1 LRRGTA
7 HAIPEKAI
15 IVKEKILLFLLP
27 WLYRLLIGL
36 LLATCKVRFIGRES
50 LDKLAAD
57 GKSWIFGSW
66 HENTAVSVYTER
78 NTGCAMMASD
88 SKDGAIIA
96 RGIELCGNI
105 PVRGSS
111 SKGGSKAAKAMVRLL
126 RKGHPAAITPDGPRG
141 PRHELQTG
149 ILMISAMSGC
159 PIVPY
164 HFVADRQWVFTSWDR
179 HRLPKPFSN
188 VWISIGKPCFVDRKR
203 LSEQPEAVQREVA
216 ECMMENVANAERL
229 AGLGED

>member
-1 LRRGTA
+1 MTGSLSLRW
-7 HAIPEKAI
+7 
-15 IVKEKILLFLLP
+15 LP
-27 WLYRLLIGL
+27 WFYRLGITAILR
-36 LLATCKVRFIGRES
+36 TCRVRYLGRDHVIRLE
-50 LDKLAAD
+50 KQ
-57 GKSWIFGSW
+57 GRTWIYTAW
-66 HENTAVSVYTER
+66 HENTAASVALER
-78 NTGCAMMASD
+78 NRRMAMMASD

-164 HFVADRQWVFTSWDR
+164 HFVADRQWVLTSWDR
-179 HRLPKPFSN
+179 HRLPKPFST
-188 VWISIGKPCFVDRKR
+188 VWISIGTPYSVDRKR
-203 LSEQPEAVQREVA
+203 LAEEPETIRHEVT
-216 ECMMENVANAERL
+216 ELMMANVENAERL
-229 AGLGED
+229 ASGEQ

>member
-1 LRRGTA
+1 M
-7 HAIPEKAI
+7 
-15 IVKEKILLFLLP
+15 KERMLLFLLP
-27 WLYRLLIGL
+27 GLYRLLIGL
-36 LLATCKVRFIGRES
+36 LMATCKVRFTGRES

-66 HENTAVSVYTER
+66 HENTAVSVYSER

-141 PRHELQTG
+141 PRHELQSG

-179 HRLPKPFSN
+179 HRLPKPFST
-188 VWISIGKPCFVDRKR
+188 VWISVGKPYSVDSKR
-203 LSEQPEAVQREVA
+203 LAEEPEAVQLEVT
-216 ECMMENVANAERL
+216 ELMMANVENAERL
-229 AGLGED
+229 ANGAQ

>member
-1 LRRGTA
+1 M
-7 HAIPEKAI
+7 
-15 IVKEKILLFLLP
+15 KEKIILFLLP
-27 WLYRLLIGL
+27 GLYRLLIGML
-36 LLATCKVRFIGRES
+36 MSTCKVRFTGRES
-50 LDKLAAD
+50 IEKLAAD

-126 RKGHPAAITPDGPRG
+126 RKGHSAAITPDGPRG

-164 HFVADRQWVFTSWDR
+164 HFVADRQWVLTSWDR
-179 HRLPKPFSN
+179 HRLPKPFST
-188 VWISIGKPCFVDRKR
+188 VWISIGKPYAVDRKR
-203 LSEQPEAVQREVA
+203 LAEEPEAVRLEVT
-216 ECMMENVANAERL
+216 ELMMANVDNAERL
-229 AGLGED
+229 ASRGT

>member
-1 LRRGTA
+1 M
-7 HAIPEKAI
+7 KD
-15 IVKEKILLFLLP
+15 KILLFLLP
-27 WLYRLLIGL
+27 RLYRLLVGTL
-36 LLATCKVRFIGRES
+36 LLTCKVRFHGRES

-88 SKDGAIIA
+88 SKDGEIIA

-105 PVRGSS
+105 AVRGSS

-126 RKGHPAAITPDGPRG
+126 RNGHPAAITPDGPRG
-141 PRHELQTG
+141 PRHEIQTG

-179 HRLPKPFSN
+179 HRLPKPFST
-188 VWISIGKPCFVDRKR
+188 VWISIGDPCFVDRKR
-203 LSEQPEAVQREVA
+203 LSEEPDEVRREVT
-216 ECMMENVANAERL
+216 ECMMANVANAERL
-229 AGLGED
+229 AAVKRDSQG

>member
-1 LRRGTA
+1 MNRVRLLPVIVLMLMSCHSLPAITPTGKIPADIEARHFKTVRRGM
-7 HAIPEKAI
+7 
-15 IVKEKILLFLLP
+15 
-27 WLYRLLIGL
+27 R
-36 LLATCKVRFIGRES
+36 RM
-50 LDKLAAD
+50 
-57 GKSWIFGSW
+57 
-66 HENTAVSVYTER
+66 VSSTRRSVMSRPASCWSTMER

-141 PRHELQTG
+141 PRHELQSG

-179 HRLPKPFSN
+179 HRLPKPFST
-188 VWISIGKPCFVDRKR
+188 VWISVGKPYSVDRKR
-203 LSEQPEAVQREVA
+203 LAEEPEAVQLEVT
-216 ECMMENVANAERL
+216 ELMMANVENAERL
-229 AGLGED
+229 ASGAQ

>member
-1 LRRGTA
+1 MKDR
-7 HAIPEKAI
+7 
-15 IVKEKILLFLLP
+15 ILLFLLP

-36 LLATCKVRFIGRES
+36 LMATCKVRFSRRQS
-50 LDKLAAD
+50 LEKLAAD
-57 GKSWIFGSW
+57 GTSWIFGSW

-78 NTGCAMMASD
+78 DTGCAMMASD

-111 SKGGSKAAKAMVRLL
+111 SKGGSKAAKSMVRLL

-164 HFVADRQWVFTSWDR
+164 HFVANRQWVFTSWDR
-179 HRLPKPFSN
+179 HRLPKPFST
-188 VWISIGKPCFVDRKR
+188 VWVSLGTPCFVDRKR
-203 LSEQPEAVQREVA
+203 LTEEPDEVRREVT
-216 ECMMENVANAERL
+216 ESMMEYVANAERL